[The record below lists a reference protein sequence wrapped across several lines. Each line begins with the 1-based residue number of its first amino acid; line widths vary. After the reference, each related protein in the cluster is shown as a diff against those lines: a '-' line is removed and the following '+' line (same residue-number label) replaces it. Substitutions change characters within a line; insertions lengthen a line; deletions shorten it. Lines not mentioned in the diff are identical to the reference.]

1 MLHTHKDI
9 NLLNA
14 VHYQLFNTNTN
25 MNNSSWDQ
33 WLEIIHVSLAPL
45 KAKLEMI
52 HPQRIAWLIV
62 SQYYCSKCSF
72 FLSCWCIVIK
82 LSEVPL
88 SITVWW
94 LCSFIFPQ
102 SILIAAC
109 EVDNMILPWHKRKQ
123 NVRCHKMYPRLS
135 SHKGEKSK
143 F

>member
-52 HPQRIAWLIV
+52 HPQLIVWLNV

-88 SITVWW
+88 FVHNCVVAMLIYFSSIN
-94 LCSFIFPQ
+94 S
-102 SILIAAC
+102 
-109 EVDNMILPWHKRKQ
+109 H
-123 NVRCHKMYPRLS
+123 S
-135 SHKGEKSK
+135 SL
-143 F
+143 